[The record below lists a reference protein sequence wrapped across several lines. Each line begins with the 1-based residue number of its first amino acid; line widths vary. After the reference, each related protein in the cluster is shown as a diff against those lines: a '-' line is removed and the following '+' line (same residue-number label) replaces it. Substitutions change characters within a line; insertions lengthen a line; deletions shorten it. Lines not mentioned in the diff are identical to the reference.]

1 MKAEL
6 GVLATLV
13 DDQDHDKQEGA
24 GEQRQTHGHRNLP
37 EQAEARLYSPLYRAF
52 NLKFP
57 CRRTTK
63 TRLS

>member
-13 DDQDHDKQEGA
+13 DDQDHDQQECA
-24 GEQRQTHGHRNLP
+24 GEQRQTHGHRDLP
-37 EQAEARLYSPLYRAF
+37 EQAEARLNSPLYCAF
-52 NLKFP
+52 NLKVLR
-57 CRRTTK
+57 RRTTK